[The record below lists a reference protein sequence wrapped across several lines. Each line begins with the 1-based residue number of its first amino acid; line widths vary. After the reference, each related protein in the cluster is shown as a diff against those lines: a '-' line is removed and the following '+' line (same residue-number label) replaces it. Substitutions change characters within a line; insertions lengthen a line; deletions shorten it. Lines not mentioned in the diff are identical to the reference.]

1 MNAVIE
7 QIIDRPELVEQLCEL
22 TSSMTLALAVS
33 KLQSQQ
39 KEIDR
44 LRLANTETICKLEAV
59 TERLEKASRFI
70 QGMDRR
76 LKICE
81 TLTNE
86 HQERKS

>member
-1 MNAVIE
+1 MNSIIE
-7 QIIDRPELVEQLCEL
+7 QIIERPELVEQLCEL

-44 LRLANTETICKLEAV
+44 LRLASTETICKLEAM
-59 TERLEKASRFI
+59 TERLEKASRF
-70 QGMDRR
+70 MKLVDDR

-81 TLTNE
+81 SLTN
-86 HQERKS
+86 RS